1 MVRSRRD
8 RACRRQKRWNLV
20 PSTPRPNCRGYCAA
34 GGECGRQMLAL
45 LIIAVV
51 FGIGFGLG
59 YGVRDKISRRRHRH
73 RHRRSDVSPHPKPPP
88 ARELQDADTAAH
100 FAMDLDRLLV
110 AANDDLARRRQ
121 RPHGGQIVEQ
131 RDPPENFDVAVRDL
145 LAELNRRSSQPSAS
159 ARVQR

>member
-1 MVRSRRD
+1 
-8 RACRRQKRWNLV
+8 
-20 PSTPRPNCRGYCAA
+20 
-34 GGECGRQMLAL
+34 MLAL

-59 YGVRDKISRRRHRH
+59 YGVRDRISRRRH
-73 RHRRSDVSPHPKPPP
+73 RHRRSDVSPHPKPPQP
-88 ARELQDADTAAH
+88 GRELQDADTAAH
-100 FAMDLDRLLV
+100 FTMDLDRLLV